1 MVFEN
6 ILFLRPTLPNLSMHI
21 LIIDKMHPS
30 LMPMLAA
37 KGHTADYDPDITRAE
52 ITDRIAGYDGIIVRS
67 KTTIDR
73 ELLQHAT
80 RLKFIARAGAGLDL
94 IDLQAIAEGNIQ
106 LFNAPEGNRD
116 AVAEHAVG
124 MLLCLMNG
132 IHLADRQ
139 VRNRIW
145 DREGNRG
152 VELKGRTV
160 GIIGYGN
167 TGREF
172 ARRIRAFGC
181 EVLAYDKYL
190 KNFSDE
196 YARESTLDGIF
207 GQAQVVSLHVP
218 LTPETN
224 RWFAEPVFS
233 RFRHG
238 FFLINTSRG
247 EVLPLAD
254 LRRAVEAGIVR
265 GACLDVLENE
275 KLGMLTA
282 AQREAF
288 DWLSQSDRVL
298 FTPHVAGW
306 THESYVKINEVL
318 VDKIT
323 AASYFG

>member
-1 MVFEN
+1 
-6 ILFLRPTLPNLSMHI
+6 MHI

-30 LMPMLAA
+30 LVPMLAE
-37 KGHTADYDPDITRAE
+37 KGHVADYEPDITRTE
-52 ITDRIAGYDGIIVRS
+52 ILNRIAGYDGIIVRS
-67 KTTIDR
+67 KTIMD
-73 ELLQHAT
+73 EQLLQRAT
-80 RLKFIARAGAGLDL
+80 RLRFIARAGAGLDQ
-94 IDLQAIAEGNIQ
+94 IDVGAVAKRNIR

-132 IHLADRQ
+132 IHVADRQ
-139 VRNRIW
+139 VHNQIW
-145 DREGNRG
+145 DRESNRG
-152 VELKGRTV
+152 VELKGKTV

-190 KNFSDE
+190 ENFSDGF
-196 YARESTLDGIF
+196 ARESTLEAIF

-218 LTPETN
+218 LTPETDRWLAQPVYN
-224 RWFAEPVFS
+224 RFI
-233 RFRHG
+233 HG

-247 EVLPLAD
+247 EVVPLTD
-254 LRRAVEAGIVR
+254 LRQAIESGIVR

-275 KLGMLTA
+275 KLDTMTPG
-282 AQREAF
+282 QREDF
-288 DWLSQSDRVL
+288 DYLCRSGKVI

-318 VDKIT
+318 VGKIT
-323 AASYFG
+323 AAVAEGYFN

>member
-1 MVFEN
+1 
-6 ILFLRPTLPNLSMHI
+6 MHI

-30 LMPMLAA
+30 LVPMLAE
-37 KGHTADYDPDITRAE
+37 KGHVADYEPDITRTE
-52 ITDRIAGYDGIIVRS
+52 ILNRIAGYDGIIVRS
-67 KTTIDR
+67 KTIMD
-73 ELLQHAT
+73 EQLLQRAT
-80 RLKFIARAGAGLDL
+80 RLRFIARAGAGLDQ
-94 IDLQAIAEGNIQ
+94 IDVGAVAKRNIR

-132 IHLADRQ
+132 IHVADRQ
-139 VRNRIW
+139 VHNQIW

-152 VELKGRTV
+152 VELKGKTV

-190 KNFSDE
+190 ENFSDGF
-196 YARESTLDGIF
+196 ARESTLEAIF

-218 LTPETN
+218 LTPETDRWLAQPVYN
-224 RWFAEPVFS
+224 RFI
-233 RFRHG
+233 HG

-247 EVLPLAD
+247 EVVPLTD
-254 LRRAVEAGIVR
+254 LRQAIESGIVR

-275 KLGMLTA
+275 KLDTMTPG
-282 AQREAF
+282 QREDF
-288 DWLSQSDRVL
+288 DYLCRSGKVI

-318 VDKIT
+318 VGKIT
-323 AASYFG
+323 AAVAEGYFN

>member
-1 MVFEN
+1 
-6 ILFLRPTLPNLSMHI
+6 MHI

-30 LMPMLAA
+30 LVPMLAE
-37 KGHTADYDPDITRAE
+37 KGHVADYEPDITRTE
-52 ITDRIAGYDGIIVRS
+52 ILNRIAGYDGIIVRS
-67 KTTIDR
+67 KTIMD
-73 ELLQHAT
+73 EQLLQRAT
-80 RLKFIARAGAGLDL
+80 RLRFIARAGAGLDQ
-94 IDLQAIAEGNIQ
+94 IDVGAVAKRNIR

-132 IHLADRQ
+132 IHVADRQ
-139 VRNRIW
+139 VHNQIW

-152 VELKGRTV
+152 VELKGKTV

-190 KNFSDE
+190 ENFSDGF
-196 YARESTLDGIF
+196 ARESTLEAIF

-218 LTPETN
+218 LTPETDRWLAQPVYN
-224 RWFAEPVFS
+224 RFI
-233 RFRHG
+233 HG

-247 EVLPLAD
+247 EVVPLTD
-254 LRRAVEAGIVR
+254 LRQAIESGIVR

-275 KLGMLTA
+275 KLDTMTPG
-282 AQREAF
+282 QREDF
-288 DWLSQSDRVL
+288 DYLCRSGKII

-306 THESYVKINEVL
+306 THESYVKINGVL
-318 VDKIT
+318 VGKIT
-323 AASYFG
+323 AAVAEGYFN